1 MTQQLFL
8 AFLAVITMLLLS
20 PGPSAWL
27 AIHNGLTHGVRAAVI
42 GILGNVVA
50 FQGLMAVSALS
61 LSAALQIAAPS
72 LWVMQYGGAA
82 YLGYLGIRL
91 LTIPVGITA
100 ERPVGNAKPTQAW
113 RLFRQAFLVTASNP
127 KALMFVVALLPQ
139 FVDPEHTLL
148 PQWGLMALTTAML
161 HFCIYWGYALAGQ
174 RASRYLMDP
183 RIRRFYNC
191 ASGVL
196 FLSFA
201 IGWVL
206 FSW

>member
-50 FQGLMAVSALS
+50 FQGLMAFSAVS
-61 LSAALQIAAPS
+61 LSAAMQTATPIVL
-72 LWVMQYGGAA
+72 VMKYAGGT

-91 LTIPVGITA
+91 LITPVDTVTKGPA
-100 ERPVGNAKPTQAW
+100 EHAGPTQVW
-113 RLFRQAFLVTASNP
+113 KLFRQAFLVTLSNP

-139 FVDPEHTLL
+139 FVDAERALM
-148 PQWGLMALTTAML
+148 PQWGLMALTTTL
-161 HFCIYWGYALAGQ
+161 IHLCVYWGYAVVGHK
-174 RASRYLMDP
+174 ASRYLLDT
-183 RIRRFYNC
+183 RIRRFYNG

-196 FLSFA
+196 FLGFA
-201 IGWVL
+201 AGWML
-206 FSW
+206 SS